1 MLNRK
6 IDNKIDTHFSNSKKA
21 LFLTGARQVGKTYS
35 IRKYAKLHG
44 LNLIEFNFLLQPE
57 TMDIINGA
65 GDVKELLLRIS
76 AYSRVPLVRSKTLIF
91 FDEEDDSHN
100 FETLKSILEQGWD
113 IITIDSFYEL

>member
-6 IDNKIDTHFSNSKKA
+6 IDNEIDAHFSNSKKA

-57 TMDIINGA
+57 AMDIINGA

-76 AYSRVPLVRSKTLIF
+76 AYSDFPLPLPPVTKYNINKILLIF
-91 FDEEDDSHN
+91 YKG
-100 FETLKSILEQGWD
+100 L
-113 IITIDSFYEL
+113 

>member
-6 IDNKIDTHFSNSKKA
+6 IDNEIDAHFSNSKKA

-57 TMDIINGA
+57 AMDIINGA
-65 GDVKELLLRIS
+65 GDAKELLR
-76 AYSRVPLVRSKTLIF
+76 PLPVCTYASVHTQGCRYTARCYNYMLDNLADDFAILNRRNTLIV
-91 FDEEDDSHN
+91 
-100 FETLKSILEQGWD
+100 K
-113 IITIDSFYEL
+113 

>member
-6 IDNKIDTHFSNSKKA
+6 IDNDIDVHFSNSKKA

-35 IRKYAKLHG
+35 IRKYAKRHG

-65 GDVKELLLRIS
+65 GDAKELLR
-76 AYSRVPLVRSKTLIF
+76 PLPVCTYASVHTQGCRYTARCYNYMLDNLADDFAILNRRNTLIV
-91 FDEEDDSHN
+91 
-100 FETLKSILEQGWD
+100 K
-113 IITIDSFYEL
+113 

>member
-6 IDNKIDTHFSNSKKA
+6 IDNDIDAHFSNSKKA

-35 IRKYAKLHG
+35 IRKYAKRHG

-65 GDVKELLLRIS
+65 GDAKELLR
-76 AYSRVPLVRSKTLIF
+76 PLPVCTYASVHTQGCRYTARCYNYMLDNLADDFAILNRRNTLIV
-91 FDEEDDSHN
+91 
-100 FETLKSILEQGWD
+100 K
-113 IITIDSFYEL
+113 